1 MHENHHPPE
10 RPAATPPLASLQGS
24 VVYEKRSIPV
34 DHPVSE
40 SQLLLGR
47 SDPAAPHQPLKPLNP
62 AAHLGLGVSSKLS
75 RLHARI
81 DYHRASH
88 SFTLTCLGRNPVLLT
103 PAPRARELRITDKHP
118 HALPDGAAIKIAD
131 SRLLFRVHAP
141 RAPSASPLPV
151 ASAAAACKSPSCVPS
166 SPPKKRKRREWI
178 KSEHSSLR
186 ALMMRY
192 GYGRWDK
199 ILSQTNSRLAERQ
212 PEELVPVA
220 RTFIARC
227 YLHARPGVEQKALME
242 ILRRHPIKLFDGDE
256 FLVQNEIEQLLA
268 QAKTQIEPK
277 EKRKF
282 VRWARKLRLLSRL
295 QDVHDHSSLQR
306 LRAGELRVLTPPPA
320 LYWTSNDD
328 ADFIIGSYK
337 HGYGAIE
344 AIRQDPELGFVK
356 RYAPAVSTTKTVTP
370 VKSENVTMSAN
381 TDTAHID
388 MDDDDDDDENDH
400 DPDKDEDDR
409 HGLSMNEDVDDENMH
424 ELHMHNPKKRPKL
437 GHTEPSSS
445 HKDNAQLP
453 LAAASA
459 VSVSAQQSFVN
470 TPHSHDDSDM
480 SPLEPNPM
488 DAVTAAVQSRL
499 STHEN
504 GNDMSRNSAKEESA
518 SDVEKTKRK
527 RFVPKRGPR
536 IGNEDGFNNPED
548 AAAAAKAM
556 ANEDGLVPF
565 PNSEALMKRLKSTI
579 ISCAKEYD
587 RDMRVLRKRQ
597 MAESKAKQRK
607 DDLAARKAEK
617 EAEKTR
623 RKAERRIRKSQPF
636 SKKEALEFE
645 RALSNFG
652 VVYKEDGKSV
662 DWSWFHSK
670 VEGFEAKYDETLDA
684 AYVELLSEAHLSN
697 DLSAAKEDED
707 FETVDKLN
715 KQKNS
720 STVFSTL
727 TTERA
732 EKLIERLEFFRALRG
747 EVLVHPRLKSILR
760 GFKKTRDLPLWWKGP
775 DDRSLLIGVDRYG
788 FNGWENMSNDAELT
802 FASSMKGWQR
812 KATSDSKSG
821 KRAVM
826 PKPSAGI
833 KRAFALLRYFR
844 TRANDP
850 HFEIYA
856 RNGASGG
863 APYAVDRA
871 VLGEGSYLSSA
882 AAAPYSGKLKSQ
894 AKEEY
899 VLEDDRPL
907 MELVR
912 SRGREAGRKRG
923 GSAAASSRSSGRPRN
938 ERRTVIEIA
947 KDEHGILIL
956 PADLG
961 DGLFLLC
968 LGEIVQG
975 ASAFCQNGV
984 VYPVGFRTIRML
996 SGMAFL
1002 CEIMANEERTRPVF
1016 RISVLDGFNKKA
1028 SDEDGMWTGQREVA
1042 SGPNVVSLW
1051 MKAVNEHMSK
1061 EHAVWENRV
1070 YLTSGPERFGLYEP
1084 TIVYHIQ
1091 KLAGAKFIE
1100 GFVLR
1105 DFSRRGEG
1113 KYVETSVGL
1122 LDAMLNAL
1130 DPKLDRRVS
1139 RRAYDVTLTDEEEDA
1154 REHPVLTV
1162 GDEMSIPEEWK
1173 SAHHEGKRKQRR
1185 RANSHYG

>member
-1 MHENHHPPE
+1 MHENHHPPQ
-10 RPAATPPLASLQGS
+10 RSSAAPQPLATLDGFVHYASRS
-24 VVYEKRSIPV
+24 VPV
-34 DHPVSE
+34 HHPVPA

-47 SDPAAPHQPLKPLNP
+47 SDPAAPDHPLKPLYP
-62 AAHLGLGVSSKLS
+62 AVHLGLGLSTKLS

-81 DYHRASH
+81 NYDRASR

-103 PAPRARELRITDKHP
+103 PAPRARELRITDKEPHP
-118 HALPDGAAIKIAD
+118 LPDGAAIKIAD
-131 SRLLFRVHAP
+131 SRLVFRLLEQQPQSADAP
-141 RAPSASPLPV
+141 P
-151 ASAAAACKSPSCVPS
+151 ACESPSPV

-186 ALMMRY
+186 TLMMRY
-192 GYGRWDK
+192 GYGRWEK
-199 ILSQTNSRLAERQ
+199 ILSETNSRLAERQ

-227 YLHARPGVEQKALME
+227 YLHARPGVEQKALMD
-242 ILRRHPIKLFDGDE
+242 ILRRHPVQLFDNREHDVE
-256 FLVQNEIEQLLA
+256 HEINQLLEHA
-268 QAKTQIEPK
+268 RTQIEPK

-306 LRAGELRVLTPPPA
+306 LRAGELRVATPPPA

-344 AIRQDPELGFVK
+344 AIRQDPELGFLN
-356 RYAPAVSTTKTVTP
+356 RYAPAMSTKKTVTP
-370 VKSENVTMSAN
+370 VKSESLAPSAN
-381 TDTAHID
+381 TDAAHMD

-409 HGLSMNEDVDDENMH
+409 HGLSMNEDVDDEDMH
-424 ELHMHNPKKRPKL
+424 EFPLHNPKKRPKL
-437 GHTEPSSS
+437 GHTEPSSAQ
-445 HKDNAQLP
+445 KDNAQLP
-453 LAAASA
+453 LTGPSA
-459 VSVSAQQSFVN
+459 GSASAQQSFVN
-470 TPHSHDDSDM
+470 TPHSQDDSDM
-480 SPLEPNPM
+480 SPLDPNPIE
-488 DAVTAAVQSRL
+488 AVTAAVQSSL
-499 STHEN
+499 NTHEN
-504 GNDMSRNSAKEESA
+504 GSHGAKGSVKDESA
-518 SDVEKTKRK
+518 SGTEKTKRK

-536 IGNEDGFNNPED
+536 IGNQYGFNNPED
-548 AAAAAKAM
+548 AAAAAKSM
-556 ANEDGLVPF
+556 ANDDGLVPF

-579 ISCAKEYD
+579 NSCAKEFD
-587 RDMRVLRKRQ
+587 KDMRELKKKQ

-645 RALSNFG
+645 RALSNCG

-670 VEGFEAKYDETLDA
+670 VQGFEAKYPETLDD

-707 FETVDKLN
+707 FERVDNLN
-715 KQKNS
+715 QRKNS
-720 STVFSTL
+720 ATVFSTL

-760 GFKKTRDLPLWWKGP
+760 GFKKTRDLPSWWKGP

-788 FNGWENMSNDAELT
+788 FNGWDNMCNDPDLT
-802 FASSMKGWQR
+802 FASSMKSWQR
-812 KATSDSKSG
+812 KAANDLKSV
-821 KRAVM
+821 KRPAM
-826 PKPSAGI
+826 PKPSAAT

-856 RNGASGG
+856 RNGASASQYGSERTASGGG
-863 APYAVDRA
+863 A
-871 VLGEGSYLSSA
+871 
-882 AAAPYSGKLKSQ
+882 YSTNGALRGGKAKSE
-894 AKEEY
+894 AKEEF

-907 MELVR
+907 MDLVR
-912 SRGREAGRKRG
+912 SREVGRKRAE
-923 GSAAASSRSSGRPRN
+923 SAAPPPASSGRPRT
-938 ERRTVIEIA
+938 ERRTLIEIP

-968 LGEIVQG
+968 LGEVVQG
-975 ASAFCQNGV
+975 ASAFCKNKV
-984 VYPVGFRTIRML
+984 IYPVGFRTIRVV
-996 SGMAFL
+996 SGMALL
-1002 CEIMANEERTRPVF
+1002 CEIMGNEDRTRPVF
-1016 RISVLDGFNKKA
+1016 RISVLDGFNEKA
-1028 SDEDGMWTGQREVA
+1028 SDEDTMWTGQREIG
-1042 SGPNVVSLW
+1042 SGPNVVTLW
-1051 MKAVNEHMSK
+1051 MKVVNEHMSK
-1061 EHAVWENRV
+1061 DHQADNRV
-1070 YLTSGPERFGLYEP
+1070 HLTSGPERFGLYEP
-1084 TIVYHIQ
+1084 TIVYHMQ

-1100 GFVLR
+1100 GYVLR
-1105 DFSRRGEG
+1105 DFSKRGKG
-1113 KYVETSVGL
+1113 QYVEASVGL
-1122 LDAMLNAL
+1122 LEAMLNAL
-1130 DPKLDRRVS
+1130 DPKLNRRVS
-1139 RRAYDVTLTDEEEDA
+1139 RRAYDATLTDEEEDA
-1154 REHPVLTV
+1154 REHPVLAA
-1162 GDEMSIPEEWK
+1162 GSEMSIPEDWK
-1173 SAHHEGKRKQRR
+1173 KLHHEGKRKQRR
-1185 RANSHYG
+1185 RCNSYYR